1 MWLHEP
7 SGCTQ
12 TLLDLLCYE
21 IRAHGL
27 SPEMQHLLE
36 LHVAECPSCSRGM
49 HNFKEVL
56 ERGEL
61 YPEVH

>member
-1 MWLHEP
+1 MWLPEP

-21 IRAHGL
+21 MRAHRL
-27 SPEMQHLLE
+27 SPEMQQLLE
-36 LHVAECPSCSRGM
+36 LHVAECPSCSRGIL
-49 HNFKEVL
+49 NFKEVL
-56 ERGEL
+56 EQGEF